1 MIEALPAAGSAAA
14 RTLNVAIVDDDEN
27 DRRALSTL
35 LRAAGMNV
43 SSYAS
48 AEQFLEYAEQRF
60 VDCLVLDI
68 HLRGMSGFDLRRH
81 LTDCGAAPPVIFIT
95 ARDKPATREQAR
107 LAHCAA
113 YFAKPFPL
121 VSLIDAI
128 NRATEHRLIMDV

>member
-1 MIEALPAAGSAAA
+1 MIGALSAADGAAA
-14 RTLNVAIVDDDEN
+14 RKLNVAIVDGDDGI
-27 DRRALSTL
+27 RRALATL
-35 LRAAGMNV
+35 LRAAGINV
-43 SSYAS
+43 STYAS
-48 AEQFLEYAEQRF
+48 AEQFLEYAEPRF
-60 VDCLVLDI
+60 VDCLVVDI

-81 LTDCGAAPPVIFIT
+81 LRTSGAGTPVIFVT
-95 ARDKPATREQAR
+95 AHDKPATREQAR